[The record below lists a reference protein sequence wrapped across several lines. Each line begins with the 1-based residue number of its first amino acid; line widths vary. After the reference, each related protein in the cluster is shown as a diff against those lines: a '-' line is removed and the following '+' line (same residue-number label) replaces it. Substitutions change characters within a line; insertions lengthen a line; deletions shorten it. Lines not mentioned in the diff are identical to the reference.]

1 MNTTKN
7 TKGESGFLSYFVKFR
22 SLSVFFVFLL
32 LCIVFT
38 VFSPGH
44 RFISKENM
52 EVFLALGAEFNIVA
66 LAVGML
72 MICGEFDLSVGSILV
87 FCSFVFLRLFDT
99 GVGIALA
106 VLLTLS
112 AGTLIGVLH
121 GLITV
126 RTGIPSFITT
136 LGGMLFWRGLT
147 LLWSQGFQRP
157 LDTSPHPLFNRSLT
171 GTIADF
177 IPMQLLW
184 FLAIALVLG
193 LLIHFH
199 KFGNWIF
206 TTGDNKQAA
215 KAMGI
220 NTDAVEISSFAIV
233 GLICSFVAI
242 MQIVRVGVFSSRA
255 GDGWELKAIAA
266 SVVGGTALSGG
277 IGSMAGIFLGTL
289 IISVIENGLVVL
301 RIPYYWTFVIFG
313 IVIVSSV
320 IISSL
325 MEQKRLTI
333 GIERDRG
340 VSEPTSNTP
349 PPT

>member
-1 MNTTKN
+1 MDTVKN
-7 TKGESGFLSYFVKFR
+7 AKGGVDFLGYFMRFR

-32 LCIVFT
+32 LCIAFT
-38 VFSPGH
+38 VRSPEY
-44 RFISKENM
+44 RFISKDNI

-87 FCSFVFLRLFDT
+87 FCSFVFLGLFDA
-99 GVGIALA
+99 GVGVFLA
-106 VLLTLS
+106 VFLTLGV
-112 AGTLIGVLH
+112 GTLIGLLH

-126 RTGIPSFITT
+126 KTGIPSFITT

-147 LLWSQGFQRP
+147 LFWSEGFQRP
-157 LDTSPHPLFNRSLT
+157 LDTSQYPLFNESLT
-171 GTIADF
+171 GSIAGL
-177 IPMQLLW
+177 IPIQSVW
-184 FLAIALVLG
+184 FLGIALVLG
-193 LLIHFH
+193 FLIHSH
-199 KFGNWIF
+199 KFGNWVF
-206 TTGDNKQAA
+206 ATGDNKQAA

-220 NTDAVEISSFAIV
+220 NTDVIKMSCFAIV

-266 SVVGGTALSGG
+266 SVVGGTALTGG
-277 IGSMAGIFLGTL
+277 TGSIAGVFWGAL

-313 IVIVSSV
+313 VVIISSV
-320 IISSL
+320 IISYL
-325 MEQKRLTI
+325 TEQRRLTM
-333 GIERDRG
+333 GAERDQG
-340 VSEPTSNTP
+340 ASELNSNNRSP
-349 PPT
+349 

>member
-1 MNTTKN
+1 MNATRNAKEQAGLLT
-7 TKGESGFLSYFVKFR
+7 YFVRFR
-22 SLSVFFVFLL
+22 SLSVLFVFLL
-32 LCIVFT
+32 LGIVFA

-72 MICGEFDLSVGSILV
+72 MICGEFDLSVGSVLV
-87 FCSFVFLRLFDT
+87 FCSFVFLRVFDA
-99 GVGIALA
+99 GAGIFVAIL
-106 VLLTLS
+106 VTLS
-112 AGTLIGVLH
+112 VGALIGFLH

-147 LLWSQGFQRP
+147 LFWSQGFQRP
-157 LDTSPHPLFNRSLT
+157 LDTSPYPIFNESLT
-171 GTIADF
+171 RTIAGL
-177 IPMQLLW
+177 IPAQLLW
-184 FLAIALVLG
+184 FVGIALVLG
-193 LLIHFH
+193 FLIHFH
-199 KFGNWIF
+199 KFGNWVY

-220 NTDAVEISSFAIV
+220 NTDGVKMSCFAIV
-233 GLICSFVAI
+233 GIICSFVAI

-255 GDGWELKAIAA
+255 ADGWELKAIAA

-277 IGSMAGIFLGTL
+277 IGNMAGIFLGTL

-320 IISSL
+320 IITNVT
-325 MEQKRLTI
+325 EQKRLTM
-333 GIERDRG
+333 GAERDG
-340 VSEPTSNTP
+340 VPSKLPSDNRSP
-349 PPT
+349 